1 MADPALLHRFIVEV
15 DAFDL
20 GSFTSCSG
28 LAAAYGL
35 ETIVEGGLL
44 GPSVQTLKSVSY
56 GDVTV
61 ERPVNEQSATVAAW
75 FSAFA
80 SSPQPT
86 TAAITALDPA
96 GETICQWNLDG
107 VVPRSWTGP
116 HWASEGSSA
125 LAKES
130 LVLAHTGFT
139 LAS

>member
-1 MADPALLHRFIVEV
+1 MADPALLHRFTVEV

-28 LAAAYGL
+28 LQATYGL
-35 ETIVEGGLL
+35 DAIVEGGML
-44 GPSVQTLKSVSY
+44 GPSVQALKSVTY

-61 ERPVNEQSATVAAW
+61 ERPLNEQSATVAAW

-86 TAAITALDPA
+86 TAAIAALDPA
-96 GETICQWNLDG
+96 GNTVCQWNLEG
-107 VVPRSWTGP
+107 VVPRSWAGP
-116 HWASEGSSA
+116 HWASDGSA
-125 LAKES
+125 IAKES